1 MLDVLDSRKERK
13 KRKKED
19 RQRWTKIEF
28 FNVAPR
34 PLLLT
39 SLRLF
44 VFFAAI
50 SPDLW
55 AFLWGTC
62 VTVHRATTI
71 KRADFDSR

>member
-19 RQRWTKIEF
+19 RQRWRKIEF

-44 VFFAAI
+44 AFFAAI

-55 AFLWGTC
+55 AFRLKAADLC
-62 VTVHRATTI
+62 V
-71 KRADFDSR
+71 